1 MNYIAEAR
9 GLWYEMLNGECR
21 PIPEGT
27 VFLRIAFRW
36 RVQPVEL
43 LFRQDAFDA
52 KNNVRRGRLHQK
64 SDMVACRASQPR
76 LAALN
81 PNSVW
86 EAADCRV
93 NLNES
98 AAVDALSAETDWLVV
113 SAKKVG
119 DACHLVLRRLFKW
132 PAGYPKNE
140 AEFEKLMW
148 AVDSCLDAEGLEPE
162 LRLYGFQDRLGEA
175 MWCGDAAYPDDACAE
190 LPGYQGE
197 TLAAKGQRWYKDVYG
212 DRLLTVYKLGCAP
225 IRLGNALWR
234 VRIPQRCGLPC
245 WFFANRNLDNL
256 GKNGD
261 GKPLRKDSLI
271 VATKE
276 RAHVNCLCLVEDLTQ
291 GMARRL
297 SDEEIAGFLDIC
309 RFAIVGLSW
318 LVNLF
323 WRVQYNDGGLFFTAF
338 RDYAASTD
346 SLLNGRYEQSRWDS
360 EQAVEKIIKGLR
372 NVSGAG
378 EQTKEEK
385 KKRVWAE
392 HNIAGMAKPLHDVA
406 GITIDTK
413 WLNVVQCPPG
423 IRYGKLATTLDESL
437 QANHTVLRVAK
448 QLSEDAQVQHLL
460 DGRRT

>member
-1 MNYIAEAR
+1 MNYIAEAW
-9 GLWYEMLNGECR
+9 GLWYEMLNGKCR
-21 PIPEGT
+21 PIPREI

-43 LFRQDAFDA
+43 LFWQDDFDA
-52 KNNVRRGRLHQK
+52 VSRVRRGRLYQRCDK
-64 SDMVACRASQPR
+64 SSAGTVHDNQSPC

-81 PNSVW
+81 LNSIW
-86 EAADCRV
+86 KTADCSV

-98 AAVDALSAETDWLVV
+98 VTIGALGAESDWLVV
-113 SAKKVG
+113 SAKKAG
-119 DACHLVLRRLFKW
+119 DTCHLTLRRLFEW
-132 PAGYPKNE
+132 PAGYPENE

-148 AVDSCLDAEGLEPE
+148 AVDSCLYAEGLEPE
-162 LRLYGFQDRLGEA
+162 LRLYGFQDRLAEA
-175 MWCGDAAYPDDACAE
+175 MWCGEAAYPDDACAD
-190 LPGYQGE
+190 LPGYEGGI
-197 TLAAKGQRWYKDVYG
+197 LAAKGRGWYQEVYG
-212 DRLLTVYKLGCAP
+212 GRLLTVYKLGCAP

-245 WFFANRNLDNL
+245 WFFADRNLDNL

-291 GMARRL
+291 GMAKRL

-323 WRVQYNDGGLFFTAF
+323 WRVYYNDGGLFFTAF

-360 EQAVEKIIKGLR
+360 EQAVEKILKGLFLVAKGKKHR
-372 NVSGAG
+372 NTHDLGELANSLEPFLAKAIDNALINDVSWSTDG
-378 EQTKEEK
+378 
-385 KKRVWAE
+385 RYAE
-392 HNIAGMAKPLHDVA
+392 
-406 GITIDTK
+406 
-413 WLNVVQCPPG
+413 
-423 IRYGKLATTLDESL
+423 RFTTADECFR
-437 QANHTVLRVAK
+437 ANHAVLKIAK
-448 QLSEDAQVQHLL
+448 QLSEDDSVKNLL
-460 DGRRT
+460 EGVRKKGTP